1 MKTLACLLIT
11 IGFSWPLFAQFDQG
25 SYTQFSI
32 STPLRANLDDDDKDS
47 YWFTPNGLSLKI
59 GEGIHFNRT
68 IAVGI
73 SSGIDW
79 VASRKLVVVPA
90 FANLKISLKLDN
102 GGFLYVQTAYGKSII
117 LGRGNLHGDYKKIS
131 LGFEHIEGIAFF
143 IELTQYGFS
152 LDSPEKVAN
161 VSLGISSTWFTK
173 KAKNKANNTDK

>member
-11 IGFSWPLFAQFDQG
+11 ISFSWPVFAQFNQG

-32 STPLRANLDDDDKDS
+32 STPLRANLDDADKDS
-47 YWFTPNGLSLKI
+47 YWFTPNGLSLKV

-102 GGFLYVQTAYGKSII
+102 EGFLYVQTAYGKSII

-173 KAKNKANNTDK
+173 NTDKTQ